1 MKWRK
6 VGRKAGLKK
15 GDPEVRLRFCDQLLA
30 RERELKKATMMSD
43 EKIFA
48 LVRPFSTL
56 SDIPH

>member
-1 MKWRK
+1 MAFL
-6 VGRKAGLKK
+6 GQNG
-15 GDPEVRLRFCDQLLA
+15 PELVLMCQVRLRFCDQLLA

-56 SDIPH
+56 TDIPH